1 MKKIY
6 VTAAIAVCLTTAAA
20 QAQQAKKGAAAAGK
34 SARETE
40 LKQEI
45 TLEKD
50 FVPVEKKATKKN
62 TLPRVK
68 KAAATQKVTLSYSN
82 WAAPTLLP
90 AQIPTM
96 LPYGYRT
103 MHNFASTRGY
113 AMLGAGTQLNMTA
126 SAGYRLIDNDTTVLK
141 AWFLHNSTWSGK
153 NTSKLVADN
162 AMRLKQRYNDNTFGI
177 DLSNRFSGGTLKADA
192 LAHYDNFNYYGG
204 QSQAWDDNKQTI
216 FTARI
221 GAGWDGM
228 ANLSEGLL
236 NYRLALHYNY
246 TGLNR
251 GLGEIASDAGLKE
264 NSLQFAAGF
273 DYDRTA
279 ASRLGIDMH
288 GNFVNIKANGD
299 VYQLTHDSSKRSYGV
314 LTLTPFYH
322 VGSGMMHARLGA
334 NVDFSFSDGAKIR
347 LSPAVRLEFGIADGA
362 AIYIDAQGGKRLNLL
377 DNVYRYYRYST
388 PQEMPQSTFVPVD
401 AEAGFNIG
409 PFRGFTLRL
418 YGGYGITNGALLPA
432 LVVRAADGTEL
443 TESAYAYANYIYPKV
458 RGYKVGAELNYEYRS
473 LIELNAKATYAPQSD
488 TYKSDGYMNGYFTGI
503 DRAKLTG
510 SADVK
515 VRPIRQLSVGLGLDF
530 RTGRSQWC
538 AVSEVADGESASTLK
553 PLSLDDVMNL
563 RASANY
569 RFSPAVNLWVEAGNL
584 LNRQWDVIAG
594 QGAQKLNVMGGV
606 GFVF

>member
-6 VTAAIAVCLTTAAA
+6 VTAALAVCLTTAAA
-20 QAQQAKKGAAAAGK
+20 QAQQAKKGAAAGK
-34 SARETE
+34 QARETE

-68 KAAATQKVTLSYSN
+68 KTAATQKVTLNYSN
-82 WAAPTLLP
+82 WAAPTQLP

-153 NTSKLVADN
+153 NTSKLVADE
-162 AMRLKQRYNDNTFGI
+162 ALRLKQRYNDNTFGI

-221 GAGWDGM
+221 GAGWDGV
-228 ANLSEGLL
+228 ASLTDGLL

-264 NSLQFAAGF
+264 NSLQFVAGF
-273 DYDRTA
+273 DYDRTT
-279 ASRLGIDMH
+279 ASRLGIDLR
-288 GNFVNIKANGD
+288 GNFVNIKANSD
-299 VYQLTHDSSKRSYGV
+299 IYLLTHDGSKRSYGM

-347 LSPAVRLEFGIADGA
+347 LSPAVRLELSVADGA
-362 AIYIDAQGGKRLNLL
+362 AIYVDAQGGKRLNLL
-377 DNVYRYYRYST
+377 DNMYRYYRYST

-401 AEAGFNIG
+401 AEAGFKIG
-409 PFRGFTLRL
+409 PFRGFSLRV
-418 YGGYGITNGALLPA
+418 YGGYGITKGALHPV
-432 LVVRAADGTEL
+432 LVARAADGTL
-443 TESAYAYANYIYPKV
+443 LNESAYAYASYIYPNV

-473 LIELNAKATYAPQSD
+473 LIELNAKATYAPQTS
-488 TYKSDGYMNGYFTGI
+488 TYKADGYMSGYFTGI

-510 SADVK
+510 SADLK
-515 VRPIRQLSVGLGLDF
+515 VRPIRQLSVGLGIDF
-530 RTGRSQWC
+530 RTGRSQW
-538 AVSEVADGESASTLK
+538 AAARTLDADGETVNKMEALK
-553 PLSLDDVMNL
+553 LDDVMNL

-594 QGAQKLNVMGGV
+594 QGAQKLNVMGGI

>member
-6 VTAAIAVCLTTAAA
+6 VTAALALCLTAASA
-20 QAQQAKKGAAAAGK
+20 QAQQPKKGAAATGK
-34 SARETE
+34 QARDTE

-62 TLPRVK
+62 ALPRVK
-68 KAAATQKVTLSYSN
+68 KAAATQKVTLNYSN
-82 WAAPTLLP
+82 WAAPTQLP

-153 NTSKLVADN
+153 NTSKLVTADGL
-162 AMRLKQRYNDNTFGI
+162 RLKQRYNDNTFGI
-177 DLSNRFSGGTLKADA
+177 DLSNRFAGGTLKADA

-204 QSQAWDDNKQTI
+204 QSQVWDDNKQTI

-221 GAGWDGM
+221 GAGWDGVS
-228 ANLSEGLL
+228 NLTDGLL
-236 NYRLALHYNY
+236 NYRLGLHYNH

-251 GLGEIASDAGLKE
+251 GLEQISSDAGLKE
-264 NSLQFAAGF
+264 NSLQFTAGF
-273 DYDRTA
+273 DYDRTS
-279 ASRLGIDMH
+279 ASRLGIDLR
-288 GNFVNIKANGD
+288 GNFVNIKASGD
-299 VYQLTHDSSKRSYGV
+299 AYLLTHDSNKRNYGV
-314 LTLTPFYH
+314 ITLTPFYH

-347 LSPAVRLEFGIADGA
+347 LSPAVRLELGIADGA
-362 AIYIDAQGGKRLNLL
+362 AIYVDAQGGKRLNLL
-377 DNVYRYYRYST
+377 DNMYRYYRYST

-401 AEAGFNIG
+401 AEAGFKVG
-409 PFRGFTLRL
+409 PFRGFNLRV

-432 LVVRAADGTEL
+432 LVAVAADGTSM
-443 TESAYAYANYIYPKV
+443 TESAYAFARYIYPKV

-473 LIELNAKATYAPQSD
+473 LIELNAKATYAPQTD
-488 TYKSDGYMNGYFTGI
+488 EYKADGYMSGYFTGI

-510 SADVK
+510 SADLK
-515 VRPIRQLSVGLGLDF
+515 VRPIRQLSVGLGIDF

-538 AVSEVADGESASTLK
+538 VVSNAVEASKVEALK
-553 PLSLDDVMNL
+553 LDDVMNL